1 MSVPKSTPKRRD
13 GIDTMA
19 RLMVQARIELAN
31 KGVDSFDLDAVL
43 ERAEAARSS
52 LYHHFGSKFDLIYT
66 AQLEELAEG
75 LNNDNLFFRFLAET
89 STSEEEFF
97 NKLADLMRAT
107 STKEFVEF
115 RRRRIQVLASATQND
130 KLGEAVRVAQVQG
143 NLYFTETLEILRTRG
158 WINPKHDLHAVTY
171 MIQGLLIGHIILDF
185 SHLPELEE
193 GWVDLAME
201 SIVNLVGASE
211 KFQTLAKASKKK
223 TKSK

>member
-143 NLYFTETLEILRTRG
+143 NLYFAETLEILRTRG
-158 WINPKHDLHAVTY
+158 WINPKHDLHTVAY

-193 GWVDLAME
+193 DWVDLAME

-223 TKSK
+223 TKSQ

>member
-143 NLYFTETLEILRTRG
+143 NLYFAETLEILRTRG
-158 WINPKHDLHAVTY
+158 WINPKHDLHTVAY
-171 MIQGLLIGHIILDF
+171 MIQGLLIGHISLDF
-185 SHLPELEE
+185 SQLPELEE

-223 TKSK
+223 TKSQ

>member
-143 NLYFTETLEILRTRG
+143 NLYFAETLEILRTRG
-158 WINPKHDLHAVTY
+158 WINPKHDLHTVAY

-193 GWVDLAME
+193 DWVDLAME
-201 SIVNLVGASE
+201 SIVTLVGASD

-223 TKSK
+223 TKSQ

>member
-1 MSVPKSTPKRRD
+1 MAIPKSSPKRRD

-31 KGVDSFDLDAVL
+31 KGVDNFDLDAVL

-75 LNNDNLFFRFLAET
+75 LNNDNIFFRFLAET

-97 NKLADLMRAT
+97 NKLADLMRTT

-171 MIQGLLIGHIILDF
+171 MIQGLLMGHIMLDF
-185 SHLPELEE
+185 SQLPELEE
-193 GWVDLAME
+193 DWVDLAME

>member
-1 MSVPKSTPKRRD
+1 MAIPKPSPKRRD

-31 KGVDSFDLDAVL
+31 KGVDNFDLDAVL

-143 NLYFTETLEILRTRG
+143 NLYFAETLEILRTRG
-158 WINPKHDLHAVTY
+158 WIKPQHDLHAVTY
-171 MIQGLLIGHIILDF
+171 MIQGLLIGHIMLDF
-185 SHLPELEE
+185 SQLPELEE
-193 GWVDLAME
+193 DWVDLAME

-211 KFQTLAKASKKK
+211 KFQTLAKSSKKK
-223 TKSK
+223 

>member
-1 MSVPKSTPKRRD
+1 MAIPKPSPKRRD

-31 KGVDSFDLDAVL
+31 KGVDNFDLDAVL

-89 STSEEEFF
+89 SSSEEEFF

-143 NLYFTETLEILRTRG
+143 NLYFAETLEILRTRG
-158 WINPKHDLHAVTY
+158 WINPKHDLHTVAY

>member
-1 MSVPKSTPKRRD
+1 MSVPKSTQKRRD
-13 GIDTMA
+13 GIETMA
-19 RLMVQARIELAN
+19 RLMVQARLELAN
-31 KGVDSFDLDAVL
+31 KGVDNFDLDAVL

-143 NLYFTETLEILRTRG
+143 NLYFAETLEILRTRG
-158 WINPKHDLHAVTY
+158 WINPKHDLHTVAY

-223 TKSK
+223 

>member
-13 GIDTMA
+13 GIETMA

-143 NLYFTETLEILRTRG
+143 NLYFAETLEILRTRG
-158 WINPKHDLHAVTY
+158 WINPKHDLLTVAY

-223 TKSK
+223 TKSQ

>member
-1 MSVPKSTPKRRD
+1 MAIPKPSPKRRD

-31 KGVDSFDLDAVL
+31 KGVDNFDLDAVL

-143 NLYFTETLEILRTRG
+143 NLYFAETLEILRTRG
-158 WINPKHDLHAVTY
+158 WIKPQHDLHAVTY
-171 MIQGLLIGHIILDF
+171 MIQGLLIGHIMLDF
-185 SHLPELEE
+185 SQLPELEE
-193 GWVDLAME
+193 DWVDLAME

-223 TKSK
+223 K

>member
-107 STKEFVEF
+107 STKEFIEF

-143 NLYFTETLEILRTRG
+143 NLYFAETLEILRTRG
-158 WINPKHDLHAVTY
+158 WINPKHDLHTVAY

-185 SHLPELEE
+185 SHLLELEE
-193 GWVDLAME
+193 SWVDLAME
-201 SIVNLVGASE
+201 SIVTLVGASE

-223 TKSK
+223 TKSQ

>member
-1 MSVPKSTPKRRD
+1 
-13 GIDTMA
+13 
-19 RLMVQARIELAN
+19 MVQARIELAN
-31 KGVDSFDLDAVL
+31 KGVDNFDLDAVL

-143 NLYFTETLEILRTRG
+143 NLYFAETLEILRTRG
-158 WINPKHDLHAVTY
+158 WINPKHDLHTVAY

>member
-143 NLYFTETLEILRTRG
+143 NLYFAETLEILRTRG
-158 WINPKHDLHAVTY
+158 WINPKHDLHTVAY

-211 KFQTLAKASKKK
+211 KFQPLAKASKKK
-223 TKSK
+223 TKSQ